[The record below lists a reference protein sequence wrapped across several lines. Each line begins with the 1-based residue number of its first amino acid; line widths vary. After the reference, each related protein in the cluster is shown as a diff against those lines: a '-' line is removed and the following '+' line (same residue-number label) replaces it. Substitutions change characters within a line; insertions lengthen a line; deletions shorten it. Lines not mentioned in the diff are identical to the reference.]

1 MTDQQLV
8 LDILIALT
16 VSKIAWRVID
26 ACWKVFVD
34 DTVRKEREQ

>member
-1 MTDQQLV
+1 MTDQKIV

-26 ACWKVFVD
+26 AVCKVWLP
-34 DTVRKEREQ
+34 